1 MYHHLSRSLYRR
13 LVRVVPQG
21 RSERQA
27 LLDAC
32 ETTMLRLATDR
43 EYFATPERFLFLS
56 IRSLF
61 PIHAQRR
68 VRQIIDR
75 HLRVA
80 AAILEQYAAAAGPRP
95 CRATT
100 RGGTPCQ
107 REPVGDGRYCPSHR
121 HLEWELQ
128 PETIAA

>member
-13 LVRVVPQG
+13 LVQLQPQG

-32 ETTMLRLATDR
+32 ETTMMRLATDR
-43 EYFATPERFLFLS
+43 EYFAAPERSLFLS
-56 IRSLF
+56 VRCLF
-61 PIHAQRR
+61 PIHAQRQ

-75 HLRVA
+75 DLRVA
-80 AAILEQYAAAAGPRP
+80 MAILEQQAAAAGPSA

-100 RGGTPCQ
+100 RAGTPCR
-107 REPVGDGRYCPSHR
+107 REPILDAHYCPSHR
-121 HLEWELQ
+121 HLECELE
-128 PETIAA
+128 PDAIAA